1 MHQNIVSCSQHPNS
15 ASVSV
20 SAMPT
25 VHKSSHGVKIGQS
38 FRFNICYTPFKSA
51 EEYAAANVQGPTS
64 LWVRIRNTE
73 PIAYRAAY
81 IAGPYVLYADCRP
94 TDFDISSKIFVT
106 ADQPKF
112 ESQLLPALLFYAELL
127 CHTYKAKY
135 EWTVE
140 VVLQILF
147 NSSMA
152 IHFDVTVALDRHAMD
167 DFVVPNQ
174 ALTVDVLDTLDL
186 WNLPLPSTEIPLH
199 LVILTHGLHSNVSAD
214 MYFLKEQIDRGADNV
229 VVKGFFGNVTKT
241 ERGIKYLGSRVAE
254 FVVELMKSPEL
265 ASVSKISFI
274 GHSLGGL
281 VQTFAIAYLETNY
294 PWVFRQAQ
302 PINFITL
309 ASPLLGIVH
318 ENPAYVKLALLA
330 GIVGATGLELGL
342 QMDEKNGKPL
352 LLLLPLG
359 PTHKIL
365 RRFVRRTVYANAVND
380 GIVPLRTLALLYLDY
395 RGLSVTQRALEAK
408 KDSSPESAPVP
419 IQQTE
424 SEPQMPSKGPIL
436 ALAKTELSPKSW
448 SFSELNPFKGSAANP
463 PKKSKTVADIPT
475 ESGAT
480 AGSNLRSLKESSQLH
495 SESFS
500 LAASHRNRTP
510 STGKIPRT
518 EEQTL
523 AFSAML
529 SYILPQKQHKQT
541 YKKFQTVVENEDGD
555 VSFEVPTTSVLEG
568 ATTAIMPPL
577 PTLKFINDPDSREDV
592 ILHDKIYSEEDLPQ
606 TTEEEEDVTKAAAEV
621 DSELENKSFDKKMMH
636 MLSSRTEEFKL
647 YVLSRMTVTEHFEE
661 AIAREYHK
669 LMTWRKVL
677 LRLKPDAHN
686 NIVVRRR
693 FANAYGWPVIE
704 HLVNNHFKDVDDSAA
719 PYVDDIDETGGD
731 DSLDI
736 FANNEL
742 RLILTRDTI
751 QEDNE
756 RLDKDPNTSFE
767 HAWINSLE
775 TELYGGPAGLLSEFS
790 ERVFKLKEQL
800 TSYGASVDESAE
812 IAGKIE
818 TGDKLMGDFM

>member
-1 MHQNIVSCSQHPNS
+1 
-15 ASVSV
+15 
-20 SAMPT
+20 MPT
-25 VHKSSHGVKIGQS
+25 VHKSNHSVKIGES
-38 FRFNICYTPFKSA
+38 FRFNICYTPFDSA
-51 EEYAAANVQGPTS
+51 EEYASANLQGPTS

-127 CHTYKAKY
+127 CHTYKEKY

-174 ALTVDVLDTLDL
+174 ALTVDILDTLDL
-186 WNLPLPSTEIPLH
+186 WNLPLPNTEKPLH

-254 FVVELMKSPEL
+254 YVVELMKSSEL
-265 ASVSKISFI
+265 ANVTKISFI

-281 VQTFAIAYLETNY
+281 VQTFAIAYLEINY

-302 PINFITL
+302 PVNFITL

-330 GIVGATGLELGL
+330 GIVGATGLDLGL
-342 QMDEKNGKPL
+342 QMNEKNGKPL

-365 RRFVRRTVYANAVND
+365 RRFIRRTVYANAVND

-395 RGLSVTQRALEAK
+395 RGLAASQRALNSKKEPSLDEALV
-408 KDSSPESAPVP
+408 S
-419 IQQTE
+419 IHQTE
-424 SEPQMPSKGPIL
+424 SEPQISSKDPTL
-436 ALAKTELSPKSW
+436 ELAKTELSPKSW
-448 SFSELNPFKGSAANP
+448 SFSELIPFKGSASSPA
-463 PKKSKTVADIPT
+463 PKKSKTVANIS
-475 ESGAT
+475 SGSGSM
-480 AGSNLRSLKESSQLH
+480 AGSNLRSLQRSGQLQPEDLTL
-495 SESFS
+495 SIP
-500 LAASHRNRTP
+500 HRDRGP

-592 ILHDKIYSEEDLPQ
+592 ILHDKIYSEEDLP
-606 TTEEEEDVTKAAAEV
+606 EAKKEEEDVTKAVTEG
-621 DSELENKSFDKKMMH
+621 DPEFKSKSFDKKMRD

-686 NIVVRRR
+686 NVVVRRR

-704 HLVNNHFKDVDDSAA
+704 HLVNNHFKNVDDSAITF
-719 PYVDDIDETGGD
+719 VDDIDESIAD

-751 QEDNE
+751 QKDNE
-756 RLDKDPNTSFE
+756 RLDKDPNSSFE

-800 TSYGASVDESAE
+800 TSYGASADESTE